1 MSGKPINDKQIRIYM
16 SLRTQGKEQVTAAA
30 KAGISERS
38 GRRIESGELSAS
50 HKVSRDWRT
59 RKDPFEEIWESE
71 VVPLLTGSPELQPRT
86 LF

>member
-38 GRRIESGELSAS
+38 GRRIEAAAISQS
-50 HKVSRDWRT
+50 
-59 RKDPFEEIWESE
+59 
-71 VVPLLTGSPELQPRT
+71 
-86 LF
+86 